1 MFSFQE
7 TGPMAT
13 FRSVR
18 NENKISLLWIERKLS
33 LQTFLV
39 FPFLL
44 YIALAKLL
52 SLFPSVIDRPN
63 WISIRDF
70 RAHIGIS
77 LAFSISPRSISRFR
91 FFTRASRYP
100 IRVVCIP
107 APREKK
113 VSFQNVKPNA
123 ASSSGQE
130 TEEEKNLGCQVSR
143 HHSAITLARQNEI
156 SMQFL

>member
-107 APREKK
+107 AERKK
-113 VSFQNVKPNA
+113 SQLSKC
-123 ASSSGQE
+123 E
-130 TEEEKNLGCQVSR
+130 TERGLEFGPRNGRRKKSGLPSKPTSFR
-143 HHSAITLARQNEI
+143 DYI
-156 SMQFL
+156 SKAKRD